1 MLRKVRAGV
10 GVNLEAT
17 GRERE
22 VRVPSGSAAGL
33 EQRAGGNVRW
43 GWPEEASV
51 CGGGGGR
58 EGRWQGEEGCPWPT
72 VAGGWAGR

>member
-1 MLRKVRAGV
+1 M

-33 EQRAGGNVRW
+33 EKRAGGNMGW

-51 CGGGGGR
+51 CGGGAGGR
-58 EGRWQGEEGCPWPT
+58 GAGKVRK
-72 VAGGWAGR
+72 VALGPQ